1 MYRQN
6 IHNKKCLFAEEYKQY
21 VKDTINQYS
30 LFVSLYMEVFLYF
43 KSAIFVYNNLW
54 IYNKAGQTDCR
65 NHFARFTFVE
75 QLIICLGAHGT
86 YTYIQHGTTI
96 AIDS

>member
-43 KSAIFVYNNLW
+43 KSAIFVYNNL
-54 IYNKAGQTDCR
+54 
-65 NHFARFTFVE
+65 
-75 QLIICLGAHGT
+75 
-86 YTYIQHGTTI
+86 
-96 AIDS
+96 

>member
-30 LFVSLYMEVFLYF
+30 LFVSLYMEVFLYV
-43 KSAIFVYNNLW
+43 KSAIFVYNNL
-54 IYNKAGQTDCR
+54 
-65 NHFARFTFVE
+65 
-75 QLIICLGAHGT
+75 
-86 YTYIQHGTTI
+86 
-96 AIDS
+96 